1 MRIATRLRI
10 SAAATLAAVVILVPV
25 LYWAFSAYRE
35 AQSGSDLVEAIQ
47 SNFAERASFRDQ
59 YFLYRED
66 RARMLWDESKVQ
78 SDQLLRSAKSQF
90 QGEADQKAVERI
102 RRAVAETVLVFR
114 RIVDN
119 SKSLKSATGNREVF
133 EELDKRLYSQLLLKA
148 ADVRDAISAMQSSNA
163 TQVQQAYRHLT
174 MISGTLALLLAT
186 IIVLNAVQIGGLIR
200 RRLLTLHDGANRVVG
215 GNLAYRIESG
225 SRDEFSEIA
234 DAINSITEKL
244 QGLTQDLEAK
254 IRSRTAELEQSETRL
269 RSVFNAMSEG
279 FSIQEAVCDEAGKPI
294 DLRFI
299 AANPAFESQTGLKN
313 ATTLGHTLRELFP
326 QAESYWI
333 ERYGKVALSGEAS
346 SFDAVFGPLNK
357 HYQVSAF
364 QIEPGRVGITFMDIS
379 ERKQHEARQ
388 LLVSQRMEV
397 LLKLPA
403 AADGRSE
410 TEFLQ
415 YGLDQVEAL
424 TGSQIAFVHFVNDD
438 QETIELLTWSQATL
452 KDYCTATFDRH
463 YPISQAGIW
472 ADALRQRKPVVIND
486 YASAPGKHGLPE
498 GHARLER
505 LISVPVID
513 VGLVRMMLGV
523 GNKPQPYSELDVETT
538 RLLAESLW
546 HIASQRRTEAA
557 LRKSQQSLNQAQFIA
572 GIGNYA
578 LDLSTGLWESS
589 HALNQLFG
597 IDAAYERSVQGWE
610 ELIHPDERVMMDE
623 YFKGE
628 VLGRR
633 KPFDREYRIQ
643 RHNDKELRWVHGLG
657 VLEFD
662 TQGQPL
668 QMHGTIQDITERRQA
683 EQQIRTLAFS
693 DPLTG
698 LPNRRLLM
706 DRLEQALAGAHR
718 RARHGALLFIDL
730 DNFKTVNDTLGHDKG
745 DALLKQVAT
754 RLIACVREGDTA
766 ARLGGDEFVVLLEDL
781 SSDPQ
786 QAAKQTQ
793 VVTAKILNA
802 LDQPYELDGHGHH
815 SSASIG
821 VTLFGGAEREGIE
834 ESLKRAELA
843 MYEAKAT
850 GRNTLRFFEPEMR
863 TAANTRATL
872 EADLRVAVTQ
882 GQFLLY
888 YQPQGGGDARLMGV
902 EALLRW
908 QRPERG
914 LVSPAEFIPIA
925 ETSGLILP
933 LGRWVLET
941 ACKQLA
947 AWATR
952 PEMSHLTMAVNVSAR
967 QFRQTDF
974 VEEVVTILEATG
986 AKPENLK
993 LELTESVLV
1002 DNVGDIIVKMN
1013 ALKARGVGFSVDDFG
1028 TGYSSLSYLKRLP
1041 LDQLKIDQSFVRDI
1055 LVDPNDAAIA
1065 KMVVALAD
1073 TLGLSVIA
1081 EGVET
1086 EAQRGFLADLGCHT
1100 YQGYLFSRPL
1110 PIQEFEAF
1118 AARV

>member
-1 MRIATRLRI
+1 MATV
-10 SAAATLAAVVILVPV
+10 AAVVILVPV
-25 LYWAFSAYRE
+25 LYWAFSAYR
-35 AQSGSDLVEAIQ
+35 AVQSGSDLVDAIGR
-47 SNFAERASFRDQ
+47 NFTERASFRDQ

-66 RARMLWDESKVQ
+66 RARMLWDESKVH
-78 SDQLLRSAKSQF
+78 SDQLLRAAKSRL

-102 RRAVAETVLVFR
+102 RRSVEETAIVFH

-119 SKSLKSATGNREVF
+119 SRSLKSATGNREVF

-148 ADVRDAISAMQSSNA
+148 ADVRDAISAIQSSSA
-163 TQVQQAYRHLT
+163 MQEQQAYRRFT
-174 MISGTLALLLAT
+174 MISYVLALLLAT
-186 IIVLNAVQIGGLIR
+186 IIVLNAVQIGSLIR

-225 SRDEFSEIA
+225 SGDEFSEIA

-244 QGLTQDLEAK
+244 QVLTQDLEAK
-254 IRSRTAELEQSETRL
+254 VRSRTAELEQSETRL

-333 ERYGKVALSGEAS
+333 ERYGKVALSGEAT
-346 SFDAVFGPLNK
+346 SFDAEFGPLNK

-472 ADALRQRKPVVIND
+472 ADALRQRQPVLIND
-486 YASAPGKHGLPE
+486 YAKAPGKHGLPE

-546 HIASQRRTEAA
+546 HIVSQRRAEAA

-589 HALNQLFG
+589 HALDQLFG

-610 ELIHPDERVMMDE
+610 ELIHPDDRAMMDE
-623 YFKGE
+623 HFKGE
-628 VLGRR
+628 VLGQR

-668 QMHGTIQDITERRQA
+668 QMHGTIQDITERKIAQEQIQA
-683 EQQIRTLAFS
+683 LAFS

-706 DRLEQALAGAHR
+706 DRLEQALTAA
-718 RARHGALLFIDL
+718 ARHGLRDALLFIDL
-730 DNFKTVNDTLGHDKG
+730 DNFKTINDTLGHDKG
-745 DALLKQVAT
+745 DLLLKQISQ
-754 RLIACVREGDTA
+754 RLLGCVREGDTV
-766 ARLGGDEFVVLLEDL
+766 ARLGGDEFVVLLQNL
-781 SSDPQ
+781 SSTMPEAAA
-786 QAAKQTQ
+786 QAQGVAQ
-793 VVTAKILNA
+793 KILSA
-802 LDQPYELDGHGHH
+802 LAQSYELEGHGHH
-815 SSASIG
+815 STASIG
-821 VTLFGGAEREGIE
+821 FTLFGGAQRENIE
-834 ESLKRAELA
+834 EPLKRAELA
-843 MYEAKAT
+843 MYEAKAA
-850 GRNTLRFFEPEMR
+850 GRNSLRFFEPEMR
-863 TAANTRATL
+863 TAVATRASL
-872 EADLRVAVTQ
+872 EADLRVAVTR

-888 YQPQGGGDARLMGV
+888 YQAQGGDEARLMGV
-902 EALLRW
+902 EALVRW
-908 QRPERG
+908 QHPERG
-914 LVSPAEFIPIA
+914 LVSPMEFIPVA
-925 ETSGLILP
+925 EASGLILP

-947 AWATR
+947 AWALR
-952 PEMSHLTMAVNVSAR
+952 PERCHLTMAVNVSAR
-967 QFRQTDF
+967 QVRQSGF
-974 VEEVVTILEATG
+974 VQEVLSILQVTG
-986 AKPENLK
+986 ARPERLK
-993 LELTESVLV
+993 LELTESVLL
-1002 DNVGDIIVKMN
+1002 DNVQDIITKMN
-1013 ALKARGVGFSVDDFG
+1013 ALKAKGVSFSLDDFG

-1041 LDQLKIDQSFVRDI
+1041 LDQLKIDQGFVRDI

-1073 TLGLSVIA
+1073 SLGLQVIA

-1086 EAQRGFLADLGCHT
+1086 EAQRDFLAKLGCHN
-1100 YQGYLFSRPL
+1100 YQGYLLSRPL

-1118 AARV
+1118 VKRA